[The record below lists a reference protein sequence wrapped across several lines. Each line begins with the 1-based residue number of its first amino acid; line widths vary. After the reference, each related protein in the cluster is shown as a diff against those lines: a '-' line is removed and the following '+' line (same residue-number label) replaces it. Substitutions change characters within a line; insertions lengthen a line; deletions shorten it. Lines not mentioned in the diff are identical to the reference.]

1 MLQCPKPVIAAAMLS
16 ACDMEGTDVLLV
28 HDFVLQCPKPVIAA
42 AMLSA
47 CVREGTDVL
56 LLHDLV

>member
-1 MLQCPKPVIAAAMLS
+1 MLS

>member
-1 MLQCPKPVIAAAMLS
+1 MLQCPKPVIASVLS
-16 ACDMEGTDVLLV
+16 ACVMEGIDVLLV
-28 HDFVLQCPKPVIAA
+28 HDFVLQCPKPVIVA